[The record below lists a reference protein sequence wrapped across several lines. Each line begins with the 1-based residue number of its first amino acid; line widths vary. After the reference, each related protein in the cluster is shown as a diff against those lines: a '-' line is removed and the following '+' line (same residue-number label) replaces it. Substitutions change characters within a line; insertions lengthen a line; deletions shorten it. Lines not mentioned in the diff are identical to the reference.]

1 MTNAPLAVQIINNT
15 EGKPAFVVIPYE
27 HYMAQQSDPDLIPH
41 AVVSRLVD
49 GATPIRAWRD
59 HLNLTQEEVAKRLGI
74 SQSAFAQQEAVS
86 KPRRT
91 TREKIAN
98 ALGIKASQLEL

>member
-1 MTNAPLAVQIINNT
+1 
-15 EGKPAFVVIPYE
+15 VIPYE

-59 HLNLTQEEVAKRLGI
+59 HLNLTQEEVAKRRRDVFFDDSMVTGI
-74 SQSAFAQQEAVS
+74 AATY
-86 KPRRT
+86 R
-91 TREKIAN
+91 
-98 ALGIKASQLEL
+98 